1 MLLQLRVARDRFDE
15 MSKPGAL
22 RACVDGLAT
31 KSVLHPLQTRKNRAA
46 LVKARKGLAEARE
59 FSAQCRIGTIREHRG
74 QGKLKAVEANVCEV
88 KLPARQM
95 QTPKTKESRSRLLR
109 KVSTPWASANP
120 QAAHPPRID
129 LSAGV
134 AVSPEGRGSKVA
146 KTEKKEMPSSLVAAI
161 VPTLGK

>member
-31 KSVLHPLQTRKNRAA
+31 KSVLHSLQTRKNRAA

-109 KVSTPWASANP
+109 K
-120 QAAHPPRID
+120 
-129 LSAGV
+129 AGV